1 MLSDVD
7 KRLKVIFSL
16 LVLAAIAFMP
26 LAGVGNLG
34 AQESQTFQL
43 GPTNPGFVKFWEES
57 PEPFYGYIPPPMD
70 LSHLDKVPVEAARA
84 AATFPSTFDWRDT
97 GKVTSVKNQNPCGTC
112 WAHGTLAA
120 VESRVLIEESTTY
133 DFSEQNLIC
142 CTDAAWEY
150 LHNDRCMA
158 GGWSWLAAETLTK
171 KGSRLEACQPY
182 NTTTI
187 NTEACGD
194 SCQSIKIIT
203 DYRMIANEA
212 TTPDAIEPIKS
223 AIYNHGPLAMSY
235 AADYG
240 AHMHEGSIYYWP
252 DCPDSEV
259 NHLVCVVG
267 WDDTVAHPAGGGSG
281 VWIVKNSWG
290 TGWGDNGYFY
300 LCYGS
305 AGMCEVASLDYKDY
319 DPNETIYYWD
329 EAGQVGAVGCA
340 APFAWIANIFTVTQD
355 GSLTH
360 VDFWTTSNNAE
371 YDIYVYLDG
380 DIGDGLT
387 NLATS
392 QSGTCQEFGYYSI
405 PLTSSVSL
413 TSGQPFTIAVKMTTP
428 GYNYPIPIEAMWVQG
443 ATTMADPPIQTG
455 VSYARCED
463 VGAWEDLGGYGWNVC
478 LRGRVT
484 SGAAN
489 NPPYTPSNPSPAN
502 HATGVS
508 VNADLSWTGGD
519 PDAGDTVTYDV
530 YFGTSSTPPLVSNDQ
545 SGTTYDPG
553 TLAYNTKYYWKIIA
567 ADNHAASTTGPLWD
581 FTTQTPA
588 NNPPNTPSSPS
599 PADHA
604 TGASINA
611 DLSWT
616 GGDPDAG
623 DTVTYDVYFGTSST
637 PPLVSNDQSGTT
649 YDPGTLAYN
658 TKYYWKI
665 IATDNHAAST
675 MGPLWDFTTTP
686 TSNNPPQL
694 SSPSVQP
701 PSGTPSTGFYY
712 YVNYFDSDGDSPST
726 NQVYVDGM
734 PYTMSLYSGSAFDG
748 VYRYGPKNLSV
759 GWGHNYYFY
768 FEDGNGGTA
777 RLPLWG
783 GYSGPTISD
792 GEWDPWDYDENTDG
806 IIQKDE
812 VLQAI
817 VDYFDG
823 LITKTQVLEVLQ
835 LYFS

>member
-7 KRLKVIFSL
+7 KRLKVICSL
-16 LVLAAIAFMP
+16 VMLAAIAFMP
-26 LAGVGNLG
+26 LAGMSDLQ
-34 AQESQTFQL
+34 AQEDDTFHL
-43 GPTNPGFVKFWEES
+43 SPLNPDFVKFFEE
-57 PEPFYGYIPPPMD
+57 PPDPFYGYIPPPMD
-70 LSHLDKVPVEAARA
+70 LSHLDEIPVERPQK
-84 AATFPSTFDWRDT
+84 ATSLPGSFDWRDT
-97 GKVTSVKNQNPCGTC
+97 GKVTPIKNQNPCGTC
-112 WAHGTLAA
+112 WVHGTLAA
-120 VESRVLIEESTTY
+120 LESKVLIEESTTC
-133 DFSEQNLIC
+133 DFSEQNLDC
-142 CTDAAWEY
+142 CTDPAWVY
-150 LHNDRCMA
+150 LIGNRCNG
-158 GGWSWLAAETLTK
+158 GGWSWLAGDTLTK

-182 NTTTI
+182 NTSTI
-187 NTEACGD
+187 NTEACDD
-194 SCQSIKIIT
+194 SCQSIKMVT

-212 TTPDAIEPIKS
+212 TSPDTIEPIKN

-235 AADYG
+235 AADDG
-240 AHMHEGSIYYWP
+240 THMYPGSIYYWP
-252 DCPDSEV
+252 DCPANEV
-259 NHLVCVVG
+259 NHLVCIVG
-267 WDDTVAHPAGGGSG
+267 WDGTVAHPADGGSG
-281 VWIVKNSWG
+281 AWIVKNSWG

-319 DPNETIYYWD
+319 DCNEQVYYLD
-329 EAGQVGAVGCA
+329 EAGNIANLGNWEDYAG
-340 APFAWIANIFTVTQD
+340 WMANIFTSTQD
-355 GSLTH
+355 GELTH
-360 VDFWTTSNNAE
+360 VDFWTTSNSAQYE
-371 YDIYVYLDG
+371 IYVYLDG
-380 DIGDGLT
+380 DISDGLQD
-387 NLATS
+387 LATS

-405 PLTSSVSL
+405 PLSSPVSVNN
-413 TSGQPFTIAVKMTTP
+413 GQSFISVVKMTTP
-428 GYNYPIPIEAMWVQG
+428 GYKYPIPVEYQSTGLV
-443 ATTMADPPIQTG
+443 DPPIQTG
-455 VSYARCED
+455 KSFFRHGDGESWIDTATLDCN
-463 VGAWEDLGGYGWNVC
+463 AC
-478 LRGRVT
+478 LRARVT

-588 NNPPNTPSSPS
+588 NNPPDTPSSPS
-599 PADHA
+599 PANHA

-616 GGDPDAG
+616 GGDPDAAG

-675 MGPLWDFTTTP
+675 TGPLWDFTTAP
-686 TSNNPPQL
+686 ASNNPPQL
-694 SSPSVQP
+694 SNPSVQP
-701 PSGTPSTGFYY
+701 SSGTPATDFYY
-712 YVNYFDSDGDSPST
+712 YVNYFDSDGDSPSVM
-726 NQVYVDGM
+726 QVYIDSSA
-734 PYTMSLYSGSAFDG
+734 YTMSLYSGSASNG

-768 FEDGNGGTA
+768 FEDGNGGIA
-777 RLPLWG
+777 RLPSSG
-783 GYSGPTISD
+783 AYSGPTISD
-792 GEWDPWDYDENTDG
+792 GEWDPWDYDENSDS
-806 IIQKDE
+806 IIQKGE
-812 VLQAI
+812 VLKALQ
-817 VDYFDG
+817 DYFAE
-823 LITKTQVLEVLQ
+823 LITKAQVLEVLQ